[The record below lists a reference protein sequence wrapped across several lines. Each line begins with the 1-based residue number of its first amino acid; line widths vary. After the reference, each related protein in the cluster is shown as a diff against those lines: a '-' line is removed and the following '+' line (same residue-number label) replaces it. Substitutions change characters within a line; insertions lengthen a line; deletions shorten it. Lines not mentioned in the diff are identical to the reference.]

1 MSASEDI
8 KKDLIRFLLEQVKD
22 KQLSK
27 DRALGFLKSL
37 EGADKATSKDVAV
50 IGIACHFPEADSKE
64 EFWTNLDSGRL
75 SIRPFPA
82 HRRADLS
89 AIDNGQ
95 AELFAGGFLNNVDG
109 FDSAYFNIAP
119 AIARH
124 MDPYHRLFLMA
135 LIEAIEDAGYSR
147 QELNGKNIGV
157 FAGNDHTHR
166 LFNSYLDF
174 VNEPGFNAITGSWTA
189 IFASRLSYLLNLK
202 GPAMV
207 VDTSCSSGLVALDC
221 AIKALQAGDC
231 ESALVGAANLFFAP
245 GKGIVG
251 DIENDDFRV
260 RAFDEKATGTAWGEG
275 VAALMVK
282 TLAAAERDG
291 DTIYGVIKGIA
302 VNNDGASNGITAPNA
317 KAQQDVVL
325 KAWEKAG
332 INPEHISYIESHGT
346 GTNLGDPIEIK
357 GLAGAF
363 GRHTKRKQFCGLG
376 SVKTNIGHT
385 VGVAGLASLIKVL
398 LAMKHQ
404 RLPASL
410 NFDVPNPF
418 IDFCSSPIFINDHSR
433 HWAAE
438 GKRLA
443 GVSSFSLSGTN
454 CHVVVQEPELSSRA
468 IIANRVHLFPLSAR
482 NETLLQQTLQRY
494 IQFIEREPLANLI
507 DVCATA
513 AIGREHHPLRIAITC
528 DSLYQLK
535 DQLIELL
542 NGLAQGKSLDQLTN
556 VANTTIAHE
565 KTAVLD
571 KLARDITNSDKT
583 AFDVKALEQLSLLY
597 AAGAMINWSALFAD
611 TGWKRAHL
619 PAQPFLLE
627 RYWDKA
633 AGKIA
638 EPINNA
644 SVDSDPNGELNLKK
658 ELDLQ
663 QILSLLDKQTQL
675 FIGIPEDVLTEVSAH
690 KLTAYVIAETL
701 GYEQLKWQDDF
712 YALGGDSISAARII
726 HILNELCLTNISVA
740 DLLAAESLGDF
751 SQKLVTVYGLPEKIR
766 TVGNRVAPENK
777 IQRIEQANTYPLSS
791 AQKRMYLLSKITP
804 ESTAYNVNSVIAM
817 DSLPDIDQTN
827 VLVQALIERHEI
839 LRTGFEMAGNDPV
852 QRVHDKVIFNT
863 DIYDLKDCSLD
874 DIQKQIAA
882 VIKQFIRPFDLTK
895 PPLLRLGF
903 MLAPQDRYYM
913 LIDMHHIVTDGS
925 SMGILISDY
934 LHLLAGKTLPQLP
947 FQYKD
952 FAAWHNQHV
961 VSDDYRR
968 QALYWRN
975 RFADGIPVCELS
987 ADFPRPVVQQ
997 FSGQKIH
1004 QQLPA
1009 ELTEKLKKLATT
1021 QSVSL
1026 FVLLMGAL
1034 RVLLFKYRAGAD
1046 LVIGSPVTGRNQAA
1060 LHSLIGMFVNTLA
1073 LRAEVKPQESFAS
1086 LLKSLKKITL
1096 EDLAHQDY
1104 PYEDLV
1110 ESLNIPRNPGRNPLF
1125 DIYFVLQN
1133 ADMGLGGE
1141 GGLDTL
1147 EIDTGIA
1154 KFDLTIIARESR
1166 GNLAIEWEFATA
1178 IYTPATIAKMTTHF
1192 AQLLESICSNVDSK
1206 ITGLDF
1212 LSPQEKQFLLHDIN
1226 QTETDYPKDR
1236 GIPGL
1241 FQQQVSSRPDSIAVQ
1256 HGSQQLTYAQLND
1269 RANRLAHYLVAQGIS
1284 RDEFIALYFTPSI
1297 DMVTAIL
1304 AVLKTGCAYV
1314 PLDPENPV
1322 DRNKGILNDS
1332 AAALLLSVS
1341 SLSVPEDWPAQ
1352 LLAID
1357 ALDLQ
1362 GYTSSNPDIAVTG
1375 DDLVYAMYTSGTTG
1389 RPKGTL
1395 LRQKSIIRVVCK
1407 TNFLSLDESDVCLLL
1422 SSYAFD
1428 GCVLDLYGALL
1439 NGGRLVLIDKT
1450 DMFDLNRLGNIIQQQ
1465 GITSLFATT
1474 SLFNVLVDNQLK
1486 CLTGVRQIMF
1496 GGEAASSKHI
1506 NKAFA
1511 VLGPGR
1517 LINGYGPTETAVFA
1531 TTLCVQ
1537 QPPALHMAV
1546 AIGSPIANT
1555 YVYVLDEQLQP
1566 VPAGVVGE
1574 LYIGG
1579 DGVAVGYLNQP
1590 ELTAE
1595 KFITN
1600 PFVANDRLYKT
1611 GDLVK
1616 WLPDCNIQYIGR
1628 ADHQL
1633 KIRGFRIELE
1643 EIREVI
1649 LQASGV
1655 MECLVTTDS
1664 QQDGHK
1670 QLLAYIVVDEPECFN
1685 TDLLRQQLARQ
1696 LPDYMLPG
1704 NIVVLAAFP
1713 LTNNG
1718 KIDRSKLPEPE
1729 RQQIRRVAPS
1739 NAVEIALVSTWQSVL
1754 GLTDIGI
1761 NENFFS
1767 LGGDSIRGIQVIA
1780 HLQNA
1785 GWHLQMAQIFQYQT
1799 IGELAPWLTP
1809 VSISTAEQGLITGAL
1824 PLNPIQRWFFA
1835 TQQNGLDHFNQ
1846 SMFIEMESIPES
1858 AELEQALIYLCT
1870 HHDALRSRFYCD
1882 DNNWRGEIINNPH
1895 NFILSE
1901 WQEKDWQWDSES
1913 LTARLAELQTSLR
1926 IDQGVLLALGAFRS
1940 PSQQG
1945 ICIAIHHLA
1954 VDVISWNVLLE
1965 DLQIC
1970 LTAAIQHKTP
1980 QLKPKTHSIIEW
1992 NNALTESANKDA
2004 TIANLDYWLAIAQ
2017 TNIRSIC
2024 ANAPIGKVSDARTLS
2039 HQLSA
2044 PVSAS
2049 IMGAANNAFHTE
2061 PQHLILAALTIA
2073 LEIWKGPGDSLI
2085 QLERH
2090 GRDVIPMRS
2099 EALDISRTCGW
2110 FTVAFPF
2117 LLKADADFSKI
2128 IKAVK
2133 ESLRSVPGK
2142 GQDYGLLT
2150 YLCEKINASERNT
2163 LQQLQPH
2170 IGFNFL
2176 GSVDTGS
2183 SPTKQVIPLGRQL
2196 TTSPHMRQHLA
2207 LDLVVSLARSQLE
2220 IEALFDSTR
2229 LHEQEV
2235 NEFLLIFTNAL
2246 DDIGNFCLQR
2256 EVAEKTAS
2264 DFTATDI
2271 KQSELDAIFEDLD
2284 IF

>member
-37 EGADKATSKDVAV
+37 DGADKAASSDVAV

-64 EFWTNLDSGRL
+64 EFWHNLDSGRL

-82 HRRADLS
+82 HRRADLA

-95 AELFAGGFLNNVDG
+95 AELFCGGFLNNVDG

-124 MDPYHRLFLMA
+124 MDPYHRLFLMT
-135 LIEAIEDAGYSR
+135 LIETIEDAGYSR
-147 QELNGKNIGV
+147 QEVSGKNIGV

-174 VNEPGFNAITGSWTA
+174 VDEPGFNAITGSWTA

-221 AIKALQAGDC
+221 AIKALHAGDC
-231 ESALVGAANLFFAP
+231 EAALVGAANLFFAP

-325 KAWEKAG
+325 RAWEKAG

-398 LAMKHQ
+398 MAMKHQ

-410 NFDVPNPF
+410 NFDVPNSF
-418 IDFCSSPIFINDHSR
+418 IDFCNSPIFINDHSR

-454 CHVVVQEPELSSRA
+454 CHVVVQEPELSISA
-468 IIANRVHLFPLSAR
+468 VATARVHLFPVSAR
-482 NETLLQQTLQRY
+482 NEMLLQQTLQRY
-494 IQFIEREPLANLI
+494 IQFIEREPSASFTDI
-507 DVCATA
+507 CATA
-513 AIGREHHPLRIAITC
+513 AIGREHHALRAAIVC
-528 DSLYQLK
+528 DNPIQLK
-535 DQLIELL
+535 NQLIALL
-542 NGLAQGKSLDQLTN
+542 NGLVQGESLNQLTGL
-556 VANTTIAHE
+556 ASADIAQE

-571 KLARDITNSDKT
+571 KSARAITDSGKTVFDITE
-583 AFDVKALEQLSLLY
+583 LEQLALLY
-597 AAGAMINWSALFAD
+597 NAGAFINWPALFMG

-619 PAQPFLLE
+619 SAQPFLLE

-633 AGKIA
+633 AGQVSEKNIGHNTNTDA
-638 EPINNA
+638 KP
-644 SVDSDPNGELNLKK
+644 D
-658 ELDLQ
+658 LDLQ
-663 QILSLLDKQTQL
+663 QILSLLDEQSQL
-675 FIGIPEDVLTEVSAH
+675 FIGIPANATTEVIAY

-701 GYEQLKWQDDF
+701 GYKQLAWHDDF

-726 HILNELCLTNISVA
+726 HILNELCLTNISIA

-751 SQKLVTVYGLPEKIR
+751 SQKLVEVYGLPEKIR
-766 TVGNRVAPENK
+766 AIHNSTPGENK
-777 IQRIEQANTYPLSS
+777 IQPIEHADVYALSS
-791 AQKRMYLLSKITP
+791 AQKRMYLLSQITP

-817 DSLPDIDQTN
+817 DNLPDIDQTN

-839 LRTGFEMAGNDPV
+839 LRTGFEMVGGEPV

-863 DIYDLKDCSLD
+863 DIYDLSDCIQD
-874 DIQKQIAA
+874 DIQRQINI

-895 PPLLRLGF
+895 PSLLRLGF
-903 MLAPQDRYYM
+903 ILAPQNHYYM

-925 SMGILISDY
+925 SMGILIADY
-934 LHLLAGKTLPQLP
+934 LQLLAGNALPALP

-952 FAAWHNQHV
+952 FAAWHNHHV
-961 VSDDYRR
+961 ISDDYRR

-975 RFADGIPVCELS
+975 RFADRIPVCELS
-987 ADFPRPVVQQ
+987 TDFPRPVVQQ

-1004 QQLPA
+1004 QSLTV
-1009 ELTEKLKKLATT
+1009 ELTGKLKKLAATH
-1021 QSVSL
+1021 SVSL

-1073 LRAEVKPQESFAS
+1073 LRAEVKPHESFS
-1086 LLKSLKKITL
+1086 SFLKSLKQTTL
-1096 EDLAHQDY
+1096 DDLAHQDY

-1133 ADMGLGGE
+1133 ADMGLNGE
-1141 GGLDTL
+1141 GGLRTL
-1147 EIDTGIA
+1147 EIDSGSA
-1154 KFDLTIIARESR
+1154 KFDLTIIARETHGS
-1166 GNLAIEWEFATA
+1166 LAIEWEFSTA
-1178 IYTPATIAKMTTHF
+1178 LFSPATIAKMTHHF
-1192 AQLLESICSNVDSK
+1192 AQLLESIVNNSDSK
-1206 ITGLDF
+1206 IIGLDF
-1212 LSPQEKQFLLHDIN
+1212 LSAQERKFLLHDIN
-1226 QTETDYPKDR
+1226 QTATDYPHDR
-1236 GIPGL
+1236 GISNL
-1241 FQQQVSSRPDSIAVQ
+1241 FEQQVAQRPDAIAVQ
-1256 HGSQQLTYAQLND
+1256 HDSQQLTYAQLNE
-1269 RANRLAHYLVAQGIS
+1269 RANRLAHYLIERGIS
-1284 RDEFIALYFTPSI
+1284 RSEFIALYFTPSI

-1322 DRNKGILNDS
+1322 ERNKGILHDC
-1332 AAALLLSVS
+1332 AASWLLSTS
-1341 SLSVPEDWPAQ
+1341 SLSIPNDWPAQ
-1352 LLAID
+1352 LVAID
-1357 ALDLQ
+1357 TVDLQ
-1362 GYTSSNPDIAVTG
+1362 NYATENPGIAVSG

-1395 LRQKSIIRVVCK
+1395 LRQKSIIRVVCN
-1407 TNFLSLDESDVCLLL
+1407 TNFLTFDEKDVCLLL

-1439 NGGRLVLIDKT
+1439 NGGRLVLINKA
-1450 DMFDLNRLGNIIQQQ
+1450 DMFDLNTLGNIIQQQ

-1474 SLFNVLVDNQLK
+1474 SLFNVLVDNQLER
-1486 CLTGVRQIMF
+1486 LTGVRQIMF
-1496 GGEAASSKHI
+1496 GGEAASSRHI

-1511 VLGPGR
+1511 LLGPGR

-1546 AIGSPIANT
+1546 AIGSPLANT
-1555 YVYVLDEQLQP
+1555 HVYVLDEQLQP
-1566 VPAGVVGE
+1566 VPVGVVGE

-1600 PFVANDRLYKT
+1600 PFSTNDRLYKT

-1616 WLPDCNIQYIGR
+1616 WLPDHNIQYIGR

-1655 MECLVTTDS
+1655 MECLVIADS
-1664 QQDGHK
+1664 QQGGHK
-1670 QLLAYIVVDEPECFN
+1670 QLLAYIVVDEPENFS
-1685 TDLLRQQLARQ
+1685 TTILRQQLARQ
-1696 LPDYMLPG
+1696 LPDYMLPAS
-1704 NIVVLAAFP
+1704 IIALAAFP

-1718 KIDRSKLPEPE
+1718 KVDRSKLPEPE
-1729 RQQIRRVAPS
+1729 RQQLQRVAPTS
-1739 NAVEIALVSTWQSVL
+1739 PAEIALVHAWQSVL
-1754 GLTDIGI
+1754 GLTDIGTT
-1761 NENFFS
+1761 ENFFS

-1780 HLQNA
+1780 NVQDA
-1785 GWHLQMAQIFQYQT
+1785 GWQLQMAQIFQYQT
-1799 IGELAPWLTP
+1799 ISELAPWLTP
-1809 VSISTAEQGLITGAL
+1809 VSASTATQGLVTGAL

-1835 TQQNGLDHFNQ
+1835 TQQHGLDHFNQ
-1846 SMFIEMESIPES
+1846 SMFIEMENIPER
-1858 AELEQALIYLCT
+1858 AELEQALINLCT
-1870 HHDALRSRFYCD
+1870 HHDALRSRFYRD
-1882 DNNWRGEIINNPH
+1882 GDNWCGEITGNPD
-1895 NFILSE
+1895 NFILAE
-1901 WQEKDWQWDSES
+1901 WQEKNWHWGSEL
-1913 LTARLAELQTSLR
+1913 LTTRLAELQTSLN
-1926 IDQGVLLALGAFRS
+1926 IDKGILLAVGVFRS

-1945 ICIAIHHLA
+1945 ICIALHHLA
-1954 VDVISWNVLLE
+1954 VDVISWNVLLQ

-1970 LTAAIQHKTP
+1970 LDAATQKKTP
-1980 QLKPKTHSIIEW
+1980 ALAAKTHSVIEW
-1992 NNALTESANKDA
+1992 NNALVEIANQET
-2004 TIANLDYWLAIAQ
+2004 TIASLDYWLAIAQ
-2017 TNIRSIC
+2017 TNIRPIC
-2024 ANAPIGKVSDARTLS
+2024 SDAPASYVSDARTVS
-2039 HQLSA
+2039 YQLPAQTSA
-2044 PVSAS
+2044 A
-2049 IMGAANNAFHTE
+2049 IMGAANDAFHTE
-2061 PQHLILAALTIA
+2061 PQHLILAALAVA
-2073 LEIWKGPGDSLI
+2073 LETWKGPGASLI

-2090 GRDVIPMRS
+2090 GRDVLP
-2099 EALDISRTCGW
+2099 ALDISRTCGW
-2110 FTVAFPF
+2110 FTLAFPF
-2117 LLKADADFSKI
+2117 LLNADVDFSQV
-2128 IKAVK
+2128 IKSIK

-2142 GQDYGLLT
+2142 GRDYGLLT
-2150 YLCEKINASERNT
+2150 YLCAAISTDARST
-2163 LQQLQPH
+2163 LQQLQPN

-2176 GSVDTGS
+2176 GAVDSGTAS
-2183 SPTKQVIPLGRQL
+2183 TNQVIPLGRQL
-2196 TTSPHMRQHLA
+2196 TTSPHLRQHLA
-2207 LDLVVSLARSQLE
+2207 LDLVVSVTRSQLE
-2220 IEALFDSTR
+2220 LEALFDSTR
-2229 LHEQEV
+2229 LNEHDV
-2235 NEFLLIFTNAL
+2235 SEFLMIFAQAL
-2246 DDIGNFCLQR
+2246 ENIVNFCVQR

-2264 DFTATDI
+2264 DFTATNI
-2271 KQSELDAIFEDLD
+2271 KQNELDAIFEDLD

>member
-1 MSASEDI
+1 VSASEDI
-8 KKDLIRFLLEQVKD
+8 KKDLIRFLLGQVKD

-37 EGADKATSKDVAV
+37 EGTDKVASSDVAV

-64 EFWTNLDSGRL
+64 EFWGNLDSGRL

-82 HRRADLS
+82 NRRADLA
-89 AIDNGQ
+89 AIDNEQ
-95 AELFAGGFLNNVDG
+95 AELFCGGFLNNVDG

-124 MDPYHRLFLMA
+124 MDPYHRLFLMT

-174 VNEPGFNAITGSWTA
+174 VDEPGFNAITGSWTA

-332 INPEHISYIESHGT
+332 IDPEHISYIESHGT

-357 GLAGAF
+357 GLVGAF

-398 LAMKHQ
+398 LAMKYQ

-433 HWAAE
+433 QWAAE
-438 GKRLA
+438 GQRLA

-454 CHVVVQEPELSSRA
+454 CHLVVQEPEPSSRA
-468 IIANRVHLFPLSAR
+468 VAAMDRVHLFPLSAR

-494 IQFIEREPLANLI
+494 IQFIELDPSANFTDI
-507 DVCATA
+507 CATA
-513 AIGREHHPLRIAITC
+513 AIGREHHALRIAIAC
-528 DSLYQLK
+528 NSLAQLK
-535 DQLIELL
+535 DQLIALL
-542 NGLAQGKSLDQLTN
+542 NGLVQGKSLDQLTGLVN
-556 VANTTIAHE
+556 ATIAQE

-571 KLARDITNSDKT
+571 KLAQSITDSAKTGFDITE
-583 AFDVKALEQLSLLY
+583 LEQLSLLY
-597 AAGAMINWSALFAD
+597 AAGAVINWPLLFVD

-627 RYWDKA
+627 RHWDKA
-633 AGKIA
+633 AGKVV
-638 EPINNA
+638 EKGERENA
-644 SVDSDPNGELNLKK
+644 NADIKK
-658 ELDLQ
+658 DLDLQ
-663 QILSLLDKQTQL
+663 QIVSLLDEKSQI
-675 FIGIPEDVLTEVSAH
+675 FIGIPTNATTEVIAY
-690 KLTAYVIAETL
+690 KLTAYVIAESL
-701 GYEQLKWQDDF
+701 GYAQLKWQDDF

-726 HILNELCLTNISVA
+726 HILNELCLTSVSIA
-740 DLLAAESLGDF
+740 DLLAAESLGGF
-751 SQKLVTVYGLPEKIR
+751 SQKLVEVYHLPEKIR
-766 TVGNRVAPENK
+766 AAINSSPGDNQ
-777 IQRIEQANTYPLSS
+777 IQPIEHADVYTLSS
-791 AQKRMYLLSKITP
+791 AQKRMYLLSQITP

-827 VLVQALIERHEI
+827 ILVQALIERHEI
-839 LRTGFEMAGNDPV
+839 LRTGFEMIGSEPM
-852 QRVHDKVIFNT
+852 QRVHGNVIFNT
-863 DIYDLKDCSLD
+863 DVYDLSDCTQG
-874 DIQKQIAA
+874 DIQKQIDT
-882 VIKQFIRPFDLTK
+882 VIKSFIRPFDLTN

-903 MLAPQDRYYM
+903 ILAPQDHYYM

-934 LHLLAGKTLPQLP
+934 LHLLAGNTLPPLP

-952 FAAWHNQHV
+952 FAVWHNRHV
-961 VSDDYRR
+961 ISDDYRR

-975 RFADGIPVCELS
+975 RFSDGIPVCELS
-987 ADFPRPVVQQ
+987 ADFPRPVMQQ

-1004 QQLPA
+1004 QQLTA
-1009 ELTEKLKKLATT
+1009 ELTEKLKKLAAAH
-1021 QSVSL
+1021 SVSL
-1026 FVLLMGAL
+1026 FVLLMAAL

-1046 LVIGSPVTGRNQAA
+1046 LVIGSPVTGRNQVA

-1073 LRAEVKPQESFAS
+1073 LRAEVKPQKSFAHF
-1086 LLKSLKKITL
+1086 LKSLKQTTL

-1133 ADMGLGGE
+1133 TDMGLGAD
-1141 GGLDTL
+1141 GGLRTL
-1147 EIDTGIA
+1147 DVDTGIA
-1154 KFDLTIIARESR
+1154 KFDLTIIAREAHGS
-1166 GNLAIEWEFATA
+1166 LAIEWEFATA
-1178 IYTPATIAKMTTHF
+1178 LFAADTIGKMTSHF
-1192 AQLLESICSNVDSK
+1192 SQLLESICNHVDST
-1206 ITGLDF
+1206 ITALDF
-1212 LSPQEKQFLLHDIN
+1212 LSTQERKFLLHDIN
-1226 QTETDYPKDR
+1226 QTDTDYPKDH
-1236 GIPGL
+1236 GISSL
-1241 FQQQVSSRPDSIAVQ
+1241 FEQQVDLRPDSIAVQ
-1256 HGSQQLTYAQLND
+1256 QGSQQLTYAQLND
-1269 RANRLAHYLVAQGIS
+1269 RANSLAHYLVGRGIS
-1284 RDEFIALYFTPSI
+1284 SGEFIALYFTPSA

-1304 AVLKTGCAYV
+1304 AVLKIGCAYV

-1322 DRNKGILNDS
+1322 ERNKGILHDCATS
-1332 AAALLLSVS
+1332 WLLSVS
-1341 SLSVPEDWPAQ
+1341 SLSIPNDWPMQ
-1352 LLAID
+1352 SLAID
-1357 ALDLQ
+1357 TLDLRP
-1362 GYTSSNPDIAVTG
+1362 YPTSNPDIAISG
-1375 DDLVYAMYTSGTTG
+1375 DDLIYAMYTSGTTG

-1395 LRQKSIIRVVCK
+1395 LRQKSIIRVVCN
-1407 TNFLSLDESDVCLLL
+1407 TNFLSLDENDVCLLL

-1439 NGGRLVLIDKT
+1439 NGGRLVLINKAEI
-1450 DMFDLNRLGNIIQQQ
+1450 FDLNALGNIIQHQ

-1474 SLFNVLVDNQLK
+1474 SLFNVLVDNRLN
-1486 CLTGVRQIMF
+1486 CLAGVRQIMF

-1506 NKAFA
+1506 NKAYA
-1511 VLGPGR
+1511 QLGPGR

-1531 TTLCVQ
+1531 TTLSVQ

-1555 YVYVLDEQLQP
+1555 HVYVLDEQLQP
-1566 VPAGVVGE
+1566 VPVGVVGE

-1595 KFITN
+1595 KFIKN
-1600 PFVANDRLYKT
+1600 PFITNDRLYKT

-1616 WLPDCNIQYIGR
+1616 WLPDNNIQYIGR

-1655 MECLVTTDS
+1655 MECLVIVDS
-1664 QQDGHK
+1664 QQEGHK
-1670 QLLAYIVVDEPECFN
+1670 QLLAYIVVEDPDCFN
-1685 TDLLRQQLARQ
+1685 TDALRQQLARQ
-1696 LPDYMLPG
+1696 LPDYMLPSS
-1704 NIVVLAAFP
+1704 IIALAAFP

-1718 KIDRSKLPEPE
+1718 KVDRNKLPEPE
-1729 RQQIRRVAPS
+1729 RQQIRRVAPT
-1739 NAVEIALVSTWQSVL
+1739 NLAETVLAQAWQAVL
-1754 GLTDIGI
+1754 GLTDIGTT
-1761 NENFFS
+1761 ENFFS

-1780 HLQNA
+1780 NLQNA
-1785 GWHLQMAQIFQYQT
+1785 GWQLQMAQLFQYQT
-1799 IGELAPWLTP
+1799 ISELAPWLTP
-1809 VSISTAEQGLITGAL
+1809 VVTNTAGQGLVTGAL

-1835 TQQNGLDHFNQ
+1835 TQQDGLDHFNQ
-1846 SMFIEMESIPES
+1846 SMFIAMENIPER
-1858 AELEQALIYLCT
+1858 AQLEQALIHLCT
-1870 HHDALRSRFYCD
+1870 HHDALRSRFYR
-1882 DNNWRGEIINNPH
+1882 DNDNWCGEITDNLN
-1895 NFILSE
+1895 NFILVE
-1901 WQEKDWQWDSES
+1901 WQEKDWHWGSES
-1913 LTARLAELQTSLR
+1913 LTTRLAELQMSLS
-1926 IDQGVLLALGAFRS
+1926 IEKGILLTLGAFRS
-1940 PSQQG
+1940 PLQQG
-1945 ICIAIHHLA
+1945 VCIAIHHLA
-1954 VDVISWNVLLE
+1954 VDVISWNVLLQ

-1970 LTAAIQHKTP
+1970 LDAATHKQTP
-1980 QLKPKTHSIIEW
+1980 VLVPKTHSIIEW
-1992 NNALTESANKDA
+1992 NNALT
-2004 TIANLDYWLAIAQ
+2004 TIANQDSTLASLDYWLSIAQ
-2017 TNIRSIC
+2017 ADVRPIC
-2024 ANAPIGKVSDARTLS
+2024 INAPVGYVGGAHTLN
-2039 HQLSA
+2039 HQLAAGLS
-2044 PVSAS
+2044 SD
-2049 IMGAANNAFHTE
+2049 IMGAANDAFHTE
-2061 PQHLILAALTIA
+2061 PQHLILAALAVA
-2073 LEIWKGPGDSLI
+2073 LETWKGSGDSLI

-2090 GRDVIPMRS
+2090 GRDALPVRTQ
-2099 EALDISRTCGW
+2099 ALDINRTCGW

-2117 LLKADADFSKI
+2117 LLTASADFSQV
-2128 IKAVK
+2128 IKSVK
-2133 ESLRSVPGK
+2133 ESLRSLPGK
-2142 GQDYGLLT
+2142 GRDYGLLT
-2150 YLCEKINASERNT
+2150 YLCEKLGTKERHI
-2163 LQQLQPH
+2163 LQQLQPT

-2176 GSVDTGS
+2176 GSVDTGAS
-2183 SPTKQVIPLGRQL
+2183 STQQVIPLGRQL
-2196 TTSPHMRQHLA
+2196 TSSAQMRQHLA
-2207 LDLVVSLARSQLE
+2207 LDLVVSVTRSQLE
-2220 IEALFDSTR
+2220 LEVLFDSSR
-2229 LHEQEV
+2229 LNEHEV
-2235 NEFLLIFTNAL
+2235 NEFLMVFAKAL
-2246 DDIGNFCLQR
+2246 EDITHYCLQR
-2256 EVAEKTAS
+2256 EVTEKTAS

-2271 KQSELDAIFEDLD
+2271 KQNELDAIFEDLD